1 MMKILLRN
9 QRRIIVNTIRSQR
22 GKNLVSYGVL
32 TLFMFF
38 ILYWVSRGIWALS
51 DQITPE
57 ILTGLLSYGSLVA
70 MAMVILM
77 GLPQVFKHLYA
88 ATDLNLLFTMPIPT
102 RNIFWMK
109 YIQSFIGIPL
119 FVFVFV
125 TIPLVVYGIASGAH
139 FLYYPV
145 LLFTIFAVT
154 ILGLSITYLINL
166 IIVQIVPASRANE
179 FMMAMS
185 FLSGI
190 LIYLMYMLPTLI
202 NDEPISE
209 LLLQGLP
216 LFPDWVPVTWVGA
229 AITEAASGSLSFLV
243 PFALFILLVIIF
255 AFIATSLVEKGFR
268 TGWIRLSE
276 GGKKK
281 KKKRSDS
288 RSLKLSHPVIAIGK
302 KEWYS
307 IKRDLRE
314 WFVLM
319 PIVFIFIFG
328 AIGFFSGG
336 AEVDFY
342 GVREFN
348 KLSWPIAQGILLF
361 VYALSNGNVAAS
373 AIGREGKSSWILRVI
388 PVSGIDLALGKV
400 WISWLIPFAILTV
413 IEVIAGLLFGWTF
426 FQFISGIVLKVIIT
440 SGISAIGL
448 WLGTTGAKYN
458 PSNPQQR
465 LKFGTSF
472 ILLFISYIYLFVSAL
487 PFIWLLIPSVAGPDI
502 VSTSNEINN
511 IFGSFLNTFG
521 SLLEWR
527 ANNEILGAIAGVG
540 TMIVFSGGTFYLF
553 IKASARQLNKGIKI
567 DMVDTTSSSKSL
579 KRKPGGI
586 LK

>member
-9 QRRIIVNTIRSQR
+9 QRRIITNTIQSQS
-22 GKNLVSYGVL
+22 GKNLISYGVL
-32 TLFMFF
+32 ALVMFF
-38 ILYWVSRGIWALS
+38 ILYWVSRGIWAIS
-51 DQITPE
+51 DQVTPE
-57 ILTGLLSYGSLVA
+57 LLIGIVSYGSLVA

-88 ATDLNLLFTMPIPT
+88 STDLNLLFTMPIPT

-119 FVFVFV
+119 FVFIFV

-139 FLYYPV
+139 FIYFPVV
-145 LLFTIFAVT
+145 LLAVFAVT

-166 IIVQIVPASRANE
+166 VIVQIVPASRANE

-216 LFPDWVPVTWVGA
+216 LFPDWVPVTWVGT
-229 AITEAASGSLSFLV
+229 AIAEAANGSISFVL
-243 PFALFILLVIIF
+243 PFIMFSLLVIVF
-255 AFIATSLVEKGFR
+255 ALLATSLVERGFR

-281 KKKRSDS
+281 KKKRGNT
-288 RSLKLSHPVIAIGK
+288 RSLKLSHPVLAIGK

-319 PIVFIFIFG
+319 PVVFIFVFG

-336 AEVDFY
+336 AEFDFT

-348 KLSWPIAQGILLF
+348 EISWPIAQGILLF
-361 VYALSNGNVAAS
+361 VYALSNGTIAAS

-388 PVSGIDLALGKV
+388 PVSGLDLALGKV
-400 WISWLIPFAILTV
+400 WISWFIPFVILTV
-413 IEVIAGLLFGWTF
+413 IEIIAGLLLGWTF
-426 FQFISGIVLKVIIT
+426 FQFISGIVLKIIIT
-440 SGISAIGL
+440 TGISAIGL

-458 PSNPQQR
+458 PTNPQQR

-472 ILLFISYIYLFVSAL
+472 ILLFVSYIYLFVSVI
-487 PFIWLLIPSVAGPDI
+487 PFIWLLLPSVAGPDI
-502 VSTSNEINN
+502 ISMGSELNN
-511 IFGSFLNTFG
+511 FFGSFMQTFG
-521 SLLEWR
+521 SLLEWKG
-527 ANNEILGAIAGVG
+527 NNEILGAIAGVG
-540 TMIVFSGGTFYLF
+540 TMIVFSGGIFYLF
-553 IKASARQLNKGIKI
+553 IKASAHQLDKGIKI
-567 DMVDTTSSSKSL
+567 DMVDTTSSSKAL
-579 KRKPGGI
+579 RKKPEGI